1 MSGRTGGQVVL
12 GTQRRKGSSW
22 WVKRGRDASAGRA
35 AEELVRKQQAFR
47 GRAVGLGGVHSR
59 LKNDFRQRHGGWR
72 KELSGESV

>member
-22 WVKRGRDASAGRA
+22 RVKLGRDASAGRA

-59 LKNDFRQRHGGWR
+59 LKNDFRQRHGGRR